1 MMKHKN
7 NILNIPLKIKMHG
20 KLFLSLVSK
29 IPHICLIHTY
39 SLLVTFTFVKYYG
52 SDYLSNGNYEIF
64 HTLT

>member
-1 MMKHKN
+1 
-7 NILNIPLKIKMHG
+7 MHG

-52 SDYLSNGNYEIF
+52 STCQMEMMKYSMHLHDK
-64 HTLT
+64 